1 MDNES
6 LQQIMELG
14 FDKNQATIALIKN
27 KSSAPEAIEWL
38 FNCGGDVSAF
48 GDLLKPKKPAKK

>member
-1 MDNES
+1 
-6 LQQIMELG
+6 MELG
-14 FDKNQATIALIKN
+14 FDRNQATIALLKN

-48 GDLLKPKKPAKK
+48 ADLLKPKKNLKPEKA

>member
-27 KSSAPEAIEWL
+27 VNSLLI
-38 FNCGGDVSAF
+38 FRNQV
-48 GDLLKPKKPAKK
+48 LLKPLNGYSTVEEMFLPLVIC